1 MSRYSIERELLEEL
15 RRTLNNPTMAA
26 RDFLKWSTVAHKTSD
41 QNLTIVRVERLGIN
55 CLVAKTADKRADKRE
70 PKPWPAGT
78 GQTIESTG
86 FDQAAPSNLHSQVH
100 QTGDREP
107 SDG

>member
-1 MSRYSIERELLEEL
+1 MSKFSIERELLEEL
-15 RRTLNNPTMAA
+15 RRILNNPTMSA

-55 CLVAKTADKRADKRE
+55 CLVAKTADKRE

-78 GQTIESTG
+78 GQSIESTG
-86 FDQAAPSNLHSQVH
+86 FDQATPSNLHSQVH